1 MVDPQAVEVQE
12 EELAYEPDER
22 DQLIDDWFGDDEDDG
37 DEDASANDEEEEEAE
52 SSPDSE
58 PDDHRPDDEVS
69 EQDAEPAS
77 SMSTSADSK
86 DEGDNSDWISQ
97 LDPKFRDKVEAL
109 EHSSKS
115 DKGRVAALQRRIDSI
130 LAEQEAQAKTQPA
143 TAAAK
148 QAVVDGK
155 PLEDMDDEE
164 LAAFMEEFPTVAKNV
179 EKLFEKRFS
188 KEREELLGQVRPLQQ
203 AALQQQIEQ
212 RKAALRE
219 KSRYIFNTAETGVEL
234 DDVVGSRAFHDWI
247 ASQTEGYVEFAR
259 KAEQVE
265 DAAKVLEDFARYMD
279 GQVATQL
286 GAAAS
291 TTEPKSAQSADHVA
305 ARRKQALKGTGVKS
319 RSAEVST
326 GRGDDDYDAYFN
338 KYTAEI
344 QRSKK

>member
-1 MVDPQAVEVQE
+1 MVDPQAVEVEE

-22 DQLIDDWFGDDEDDG
+22 DQLIDDWFGD
-37 DEDASANDEEEEEAE
+37 EDASADDEEEEEEE
-52 SSPDSE
+52 SSPYSE
-58 PDDHRPDDEVS
+58 PDDHGPDDEVS
-69 EQDAEPAS
+69 EEDAEEPAS
-77 SMSTSADSK
+77 KKSTSAESK
-86 DEGDNSDWISQ
+86 DKGDDPENWVSQ
-97 LDPKFRDKVEAL
+97 LDPEFREKAEAL
-109 EHSSKS
+109 VHSSKS

-130 LAEQEAQAKTQPA
+130 LAQQEAQEKTQPT

-179 EKLFEKRFS
+179 EKLFEKRFAR
-188 KEREELLGQVRPLQQ
+188 EREELLGQVRPLQQ
-203 AALQQQIEQ
+203 AQLQQQIEQ

-219 KSRYIFNTAETGVEL
+219 RASHIFNTAETGVEL

-247 ASQTEGYVEFAR
+247 ANQTQGYVEFAR
-259 KAEQVE
+259 KAEEVD
-265 DAAKVLEDFARYMD
+265 DATKVLEDFARYMD
-279 GQVATQL
+279 GQVTTQL
-286 GAAAS
+286 GTAARTAEAK
-291 TTEPKSAQSADHVA
+291 TAQSADHVA